1 MSYSMILGDC
11 FSLVLESL
19 GLPPVLGSRSTC
31 ILVLTALVLFPL
43 CSMKSLAPLAKFS
56 VLGVLGNTYIC
67 LFVLLRYFD
76 GTCRAGGAF
85 YDLLQI
91 KPQFSVA
98 SSHGA
103 WSTMLNPG
111 FMVLLSILSTA
122 YLAHY
127 NAPVY
132 YEQLDPG
139 PNGNR
144 DRRFFL
150 VSMAGFAAAGLT
162 MGLVM
167 IGGFLTFGKSCS
179 GLILN
184 NYASS
189 DPLAALARIAIG
201 VSLLTAYPLVF
212 YSFKKQIVDLVGQRA
227 EKLGTE
233 QPAVLNLL
241 VLGFVTI
248 MALNL
253 HDLGKLA
260 AFAGACFGSFLIY
273 VAPCLMALRA
283 HQLGLGPPSSGL
295 ASRIGRVAQCVIIPV
310 GLALA
315 AVGVFV
321 TLRG

>member
-1 MSYSMILGDC
+1 
-11 FSLVLESL
+11 LEPL
-19 GLPPVLGSRSTC
+19 GLPPMLCSRTTV

-43 CSMKSLAPLAKFS
+43 CSMKSLAPMAKFS

-76 GTCRAGGAF
+76 GSYSAGGAF
-85 YDLLQI
+85 FEHI
-91 KPQFSVA
+91 HVKPQLAVA

-103 WSTMLNPG
+103 WSTVVHPEFL
-111 FMVLLSILSTA
+111 VLLSILSTA

-139 PNGNR
+139 PKGNR
-144 DRRFFL
+144 DARFNL
-150 VSMAGFAAAGLT
+150 VSVLGFAIAGLT
-162 MGLVM
+162 MSLVM
-167 IGGFLTFGKSCS
+167 AGGFLTFGKSCS

-189 DPLAALARIAIG
+189 DWLAELARIAIG

-212 YSFKKQIVDLVGQRA
+212 FNFKKQIVDLIGIQKFA
-227 EKLGTE
+227 AA
-233 QPAVLNLL
+233 QPGILNVL
-241 VLGFVTI
+241 VLGCVTI
-248 MALNL
+248 LAVYLR
-253 HDLGKLA
+253 DLGKVA
-260 AFAGACFGSFLIY
+260 AFAGACFGTFLIY
-273 VAPCLMALRA
+273 VAPALMALRA

-295 ASRIGRVAQCVIIPV
+295 GGKISRAAQCVIIPV

-315 AVGVFV
+315 AVGVRV
-321 TLRG
+321 TLRS